1 MDHREP
7 RRTMLRK
14 KTGPTNVENERGQA
28 LVEFAFVAIFLT
40 LVLFGIMDFSRLF
53 FAYATMSQGA
63 REGARY
69 GITHPGPPNDP
80 SDPLNQAIIDIAE
93 ARMVVIGGEAS
104 VEVLYPDLCNDPMC
118 RLQVRVTA
126 DLDMWTPLIPEL
138 PVVAQTTMHVE

>member
-1 MDHREP
+1 
-7 RRTMLRK
+7 MLRK
-14 KTGPTNVENERGQA
+14 KTRPAKADGEQGQA

-69 GITHPGPPNDP
+69 GITHPGPPDDP
-80 SDPLNQAIIDIAE
+80 GDPLNQAIIDVAE

-104 VEVLYPDLCNDPMC
+104 VEVLYPDNCINPMC
-118 RLQVRVTA
+118 QLQVRVTA
-126 DLDMWTPLIPEL
+126 NLDMWTPLIPEI
-138 PVVAQTTMHVE
+138 PMVAQTTMHVE